1 MLKLAIVSK
10 VADGTLR
17 ESIEFAL
24 KHGFKAVELHGKYH
38 DADRL
43 SDEDVEYMLG
53 IADANGITFNT
64 HFHHDALPASHRKSM
79 YTETLAK
86 FARDIQLV
94 SRLGGNRIVLHPGKI
109 DVPTLKSPEDASELI
124 RREALRNLTRFI
136 TQSALVAEN
145 AGVVICVENMHHKP
159 GDVVQSY
166 QELAN
171 VIDNVQSDNVAVVLD
186 VGHCIIGDGL
196 TQAIQLFGNRI
207 KHLHLDD
214 AVDGIEHQEI
224 GIGILDFE
232 EMAPLMSDDFDIQ
245 FATLEVGS
253 KEPDG
258 GDVILRSRD
267 ALRAHYPETIA

>member
-1 MLKLAIVSK
+1 MPKLAIVSK

-17 ESIEFAL
+17 ESIEFAV
-24 KHGFKAVELHGKYH
+24 KHRFKAIELHGKYH

-53 IADANGITFNT
+53 IADANSITFNT
-64 HFHHDALPASHRKSM
+64 HFYHDALPASHRKST
-79 YTETLAK
+79 YSQTLAK
-86 FARDIQLV
+86 FTRDIQLV

-109 DVPTLKSPEDASELI
+109 DVPTLKSPEGASELI
-124 RREALRNLTRFI
+124 RREALRNLARFI
-136 TQSALVAEN
+136 AQSAPVAED
-145 AGVVICVENMHHKP
+145 AGVIICIENMHHKP

-171 VIDNVQSDNVAVVLD
+171 LIDNAQSENVAVALD

-196 TQAIQLFGNRI
+196 TQAIQLFGKRI

-214 AVDGIEHQEI
+214 AVEGIEHQEI

-232 EMAPLMSDDFDIQ
+232 EMAPLISDDFDIQ
-245 FATLEVGS
+245 FATLEIGS
-253 KEPDG
+253 KEPNG
-258 GDVILRSRD
+258 GDVIIRSRD
-267 ALRAHYPETIA
+267 ILRAHYPENIT

>member
-1 MLKLAIVSK
+1 MPKLAIVSK

-24 KHGFKAVELHGKYH
+24 KHQFKAIELHGKYH

-43 SDEDVEYMLG
+43 SDQEVEYMLEV
-53 IADANGITFNT
+53 ANENNITFNT
-64 HFHHDALPASHRKSM
+64 HFHHDALPASHRKST
-79 YTETLAK
+79 YSQTLDK
-86 FARDIQLV
+86 FKRDIQLV
-94 SRLGGNRIVLHPGKI
+94 SKLGGNRIVLHPGKI
-109 DVPTLKSPEDASELI
+109 DVPTLKSPQDASELI
-124 RREALRNLTRFI
+124 RREAMRNLTKFI
-136 TQSALVAEN
+136 SQSAPAAED
-145 AGVVICVENMHHKP
+145 AGVIICIENMHHKP

-171 VIDNVQSDNVAVVLD
+171 IIDNAKSENVAVALD

-196 TQAIQLFGNRI
+196 SQAIQLFGKRI

-224 GIGILDFE
+224 GIGILDFQ

-245 FATLEVGS
+245 FATLEIGS
-253 KEPDG
+253 KEQNG
-258 GDVILRSRD
+258 GDVILRSRNI
-267 ALRAHYPETIA
+267 LRTHYPKNIS